1 MTIRLIALALLGL
14 ACVGCS
20 GNRADPTR
28 AASML
33 APTRAGF
40 QNTFTRAADWSGD
53 GRVDGIEATVELV
66 DAFGDTTKSA
76 GRFIFE
82 LYAFDPQTP
91 GFRGRRVINPWVAEV
106 NTPSL
111 QRLRWNATA
120 RAYTFR
126 LEAAGVREDARYVL
140 TVTFEPVSGRR
151 LFDETILGP
160 TD

>member
-1 MTIRLIALALLGL
+1 MAALCAMS
-14 ACVGCS
+14 VGCG

-28 AASML
+28 AVSML
-33 APTRAGF
+33 APTEASF
-40 QNTFTRAADWSGD
+40 QDTFTRAVDWSGD
-53 GRVDGIEATVELV
+53 GRIDGIEATVELI

-91 GFRGRRVINPWVAEV
+91 GFRGRRLVNPWIAEV

-120 RAYTFR
+120 RAYNFR
-126 LEAAGVREDARYVL
+126 LESATVREDARYVL

-151 LFDETILGP
+151 LFDEMVLGP
-160 TD
+160 AD